1 MVSTPMSALATRTH
15 SASSNNLFR
24 PQSTVNGIQRPPS
37 TRPLTAA
44 SMRDENEGNYVV
56 AVIEGRGVGR
66 EVGIA
71 ALDRGTGQ
79 AILIQLADCQTY
91 VKTIVHIRLHSP
103 SLIFVPDTFMSSDPM
118 TARRPSPLLEC
129 LREEFEDVPFEQVP
143 RKCWND
149 TAGLDFVTQLILDD
163 EERPGTLLTLANK
176 YYALSAASA
185 LFNYADT
192 KLNCI
197 FAPQSLR
204 IRYRGVEGTM
214 MIDTDTAANLELLSN
229 RMNPKSRHSLFGLL
243 NHSFTPMA
251 ARLLR
256 VNILAPITV
265 QSSIDARLDSVEELI
280 NTEEKYNSIKDALRT
295 LKKIDI
301 DKLISS
307 LITSESR
314 PTRTTQVAS
323 ARVSQMLNLRS
334 VIRSLP
340 TLMIALQGC
349 RSRLLCLI
357 AEMISD
363 ERISK
368 IDTLISNALN
378 EEAIFAKGS
387 KGLGTVN
394 AKVYAVRANYD
405 RLLDVAR
412 ETYKE
417 NVDDIMD
424 LEHSLTA
431 EHGVTFT
438 SVYQESGGFWFTIRK
453 DELQGELPRGCVN
466 VTSKG
471 TKWKFTTME
480 LKKKRNSRM
489 KDSLDETLIMS
500 DRIIQD
506 LVANIVEEIG
516 VLYKASEA
524 IALVDMLWSFAHTS
538 ILHTY
543 VRPEFTGTL
552 AIKGGRHAVVENVLN
567 AGGFVQND
575 AYVCADSTFQ
585 MVHGPNYDLA
595 SMSGKST
602 YLRQIGVM
610 TVMAMCGCFVPAE
623 YASFRIHDALLSRL
637 SNDDDFEKSLSTF
650 SNEMASAAM
659 ILSLA
664 TDRSLIL
671 IDELG
676 RGTSPQEGLGI
687 SHAIAEELVHRKKNA
702 GASGF
707 KLNFQYRL
715 LDGFA
720 QPVPHYG
727 LEMGRLADLPS
738 DMLIEARRVAE
749 SLAAMEEEGRQ
760 ASKSTRI
767 QVRRKA
773 MLQLKTELTQAL
785 EHSALPPD
793 ALAAYLLSLQKRI
806 VTLVVETAET

>member
-1 MVSTPMSALATRTH
+1 
-15 SASSNNLFR
+15 
-24 PQSTVNGIQRPPS
+24 
-37 TRPLTAA
+37 
-44 SMRDENEGNYVV
+44 MRDENEGNYVV

-265 QSSIDARLDSVEELI
+265 QSSIDARLDSVEGALYMMAACALNNTNVSPIELI

-307 LITSESR
+307 
-314 PTRTTQVAS
+314 VAS

-575 AYVCADSTFQ
+575 VYVCADSTFQ
-585 MVHGPNYDLA
+585 MVHGP
-595 SMSGKST
+595 K
-602 YLRQIGVM
+602 
-610 TVMAMCGCFVPAE
+610 
-623 YASFRIHDALLSRL
+623 IHDALLSRL

-687 SHAIAEELVHRKKNA
+687 SHAIAEELVHRKSFVFFATHYADLATTLSRYPYVVNLHLVVHKNA